1 VLITPNKNEVIMSN
15 QYSKIVINSCPIVA
29 MFEVPSFDDGWYA
42 IVFDHDDDDPEGLRY
57 GTATWREGDCQWNN
71 GNYAM
76 TYQEALV
83 DALDRAGLAKPIH
96 AQQLLAA
103 ARELNTEVEG

>member
-1 VLITPNKNEVIMSN
+1 MPN
-15 QYSKIVINSCPIVA
+15 QYSKIVINNCPVVA

-42 IVFDHDDDDPEGLRY
+42 IVFDQGEGGYEGLSY
-57 GTATWREGDCQWNN
+57 GTATWRDGDGQWTQ
-71 GNYAM
+71 GHYGM

-103 ARELNTEVEG
+103 ARELIAEEEG